1 MQVELPA
8 HSKLGASSTH
18 RWFHCPGSVK
28 LIEAMGDTAKN
39 SSSYADDGTLAHDIA
54 ARCLKSG
61 EDAKVYIG
69 EADFATEAEFK
80 EEDAAAVQV
89 YLDYIRKDIADL
101 AKIDC
106 QTPRVLVEERFHLPD
121 VHPDFYGTT
130 DCTLIGDKQAVVADY
145 KHGAGIMVSAEKNTQ
160 LMQYAVGALY
170 GTEAWPDDKFPVEI
184 NICQPRVYGVEPVRS
199 WWTSVGELKEW
210 LRDDW
215 LPAARR
221 TEQPSP
227 FLQPGPWCNS
237 SFCPKRLT
245 CPAIHELRKRV
256 LTYTPEIIKAMED
269 WELGLAATET
279 NIVKGLA
286 KVFDEEIFTRLR
298 AGKQIS
304 GWKMVAKKAD
314 RVWKEERE
322 YDGVGTVKIENA
334 VQSNFGDKG
343 YEKKKMKTPAAIEK
357 LEGGKDFVKEWA
369 YKPDTGMTVA
379 PDTNARAGQAVRNRD
394 AVFEGKL

>member
-1 MQVELPA
+1 MGDTSPTI

-28 LIEAMGDTAKN
+28 LIQELGPGANTR
-39 SSSYADDGTLAHDIA
+39 SSYADDGTLAHDIA

-61 EDAKVYIG
+61 EDAVAYLG

-80 EEDAAAVQV
+80 EEDAVAVQV
-89 YLDYIRKDIADL
+89 YLDYIRKDVADMGDDL
-101 AKIDC
+101 V
-106 QTPRVLVEERFHLPD
+106 QMLVEERFHLAE
-121 VHPDFYGTT
+121 VHPDFFGTT

-170 GTEAWPDDKFPVEI
+170 GTEAWQDDDFPVEI
-184 NICQPRVYGVEPVRS
+184 NICQPRVYGAEPVRS
-199 WWTSVGELKEW
+199 WWTNVGALREW
-210 LRDDW
+210 LHNDWLAAARHTERDD
-215 LPAARR
+215 
-221 TEQPSP
+221 P

-245 CPAIHELRKRV
+245 CPAIKELRARV

-286 KVFDEEIFTRLR
+286 KVFDEEIFSRLR
-298 AGKQIS
+298 AGKQVS

-314 RVWKEERE
+314 RVFKDDAPLDE
-322 YDGVGTVKIENA
+322 T
-334 VQSNFGDKG
+334 FGDAA
-343 YEKKKMKTPAAIEK
+343 YEKKRKTPPAIEK
-357 LEGGKDFVKEWA
+357 LPEGKKFVAQWA

-379 PDTNARAGQAVRNRD
+379 PDTDARSGQAVRNRD
-394 AVFEGKL
+394 EVFKGVL

>member
-1 MQVELPA
+1 MGDTSPTI

-28 LIEAMGDTAKN
+28 LIEAMGDAPKK

-61 EDAKVYIG
+61 EDAVVYLG

-80 EEDAAAVQV
+80 EEDAEAVRV
-89 YLDYIRKDIADL
+89 YLDAVRKE
-101 AKIDC
+101 IDELGLRGKKMGS
-106 QTPRVLVEERFHLPD
+106 RVLVEERFHLAE
-121 VHPDFYGTT
+121 VHPDFFGTT
-130 DCTLIGDKQAVVADY
+130 DCTLIGKSQAQVWDY

-170 GTEAWPDDKFPVEI
+170 GTEAWQDDNFPVEI
-184 NICQPRVYGVEPVRS
+184 NICQPRVYGVAPVRS
-199 WWTSVGELKEW
+199 WWTSVGDLKTW

-215 LPAARR
+215 LAAARR
-221 TEQPSP
+221 TELDAP
-227 FLQPGPWCNS
+227 FLQPGSWCNS
-237 SFCPKRLT
+237 TFCPKRLT
-245 CPAIHELRKRV
+245 CPAIKKMRARV

-286 KVFDEEIFTRLR
+286 KVFDEEIFSRLR
-298 AGKQIS
+298 AGKQVS

-314 RVWKEERE
+314 RVFKDDAPLDE
-322 YDGVGTVKIENA
+322 T
-334 VQSNFGDKG
+334 FGDAA
-343 YEKKKMKTPAAIEK
+343 YEKKRKTPPAIEK
-357 LEGGKDFVKEWA
+357 LPEGKKFVAQWA

-379 PDTNARAGQAVRNRD
+379 PDTDARSGQAVRNRD
-394 AVFEGKL
+394 EVFKGVL

>member
-28 LIEAMGDTAKN
+28 LIEAMGEGAKK
-39 SSSYADDGTLAHDIA
+39 SSTFADDGTLAHDIA

-61 EDAKVYIG
+61 EDAAVYIG
-69 EADFATEAEFK
+69 EADFATEAVFK
-80 EEDAAAVQV
+80 EEDADAVQV
-89 YLDYIRKDIADL
+89 YLDYIRKDVADMGEV
-101 AKIDC
+101 
-106 QTPRVLVEERFHLPD
+106 QVLVEERFHLPD

-130 DCTLIGDKQAVVADY
+130 DCTLIGRNQATVNDY
-145 KHGAGIMVSAEKNTQ
+145 KHGAGIVVQAEKNTQ

-170 GTEAWPDDKFPVEI
+170 GTEAWNDDTFPVEI
-184 NICQPRVYGVEPVRS
+184 NICQPRVFGAEPVRS
-199 WWTSVGELKEW
+199 WWTTVGDLKEW

-215 LPAARR
+215 LTAARR
-221 TEQPSP
+221 TEASDP

-237 SFCPKRLT
+237 TFCPKRLT
-245 CPAIHELRKRV
+245 CPAIAELRARV

-298 AGKQIS
+298 AGKQVS
-304 GWKMVAKKAD
+304 GWKLVAKKSD
-314 RVWKEERE
+314 RVFKDDAPLDE
-322 YDGVGTVKIENA
+322 T
-334 VQSNFGDKG
+334 FGEAA
-343 YEKKKMKTPAAIEK
+343 YEKKRKTPPAIEK
-357 LEGGKDFVKEWA
+357 LEGGKDFVKKYA
-369 YKPDTGMTVA
+369 YKPDNGVTVA
-379 PDTNARAGQAVRNRD
+379 PDTDARSGQTVRNRD

>member
-28 LIEAMGDTAKN
+28 LIEAMGDTAKK

-69 EADFATEAEFK
+69 EADFATEAMFK

-89 YLDYIRKDIADL
+89 YLDAVRKEIAELSYPQGNDDRYC
-101 AKIDC
+101 APD
-106 QTPRVLVEERFHLPD
+106 VLIEERFHLAE
-121 VHPDFYGTT
+121 VHPDFFGTT
-130 DCTLIGDKQAVVADY
+130 DCTLIGKTQAQVWDY
-145 KHGAGIMVSAEKNTQ
+145 KHGAGIMVSAERNTQ

-170 GTEAWPDDKFPVEI
+170 GTEAWQDDDFPVEI

-215 LPAARR
+215 LAAARR
-221 TEQPSP
+221 TEQQSP

-245 CPAIHELRKRV
+245 CPAIKEMRARV

-314 RVWKEERE
+314 RVFK
-322 YDGVGTVKIENA
+322 DDAPVVDT
-334 VQSNFGDKG
+334 FGEAA
-343 YEKKKMKTPAAIEK
+343 YEKKLKTPPAIEK
-357 LEGGKDFVKEWA
+357 LEGGKDFVKKYA

-379 PDTNARAGQAVRNRD
+379 PDTDARAGQAARNRD
-394 AVFEGKL
+394 EVFKGVL

>member
-8 HSKLGASSTH
+8 HSRLGASSTH

-28 LIEAMGDTAKN
+28 LIEAMGDAPKK

-61 EDAKVYIG
+61 EDAVVYLG

-80 EEDAAAVQV
+80 EEDAVAVQI
-89 YLDYIRKDIADL
+89 YLDHIRG
-101 AKIDC
+101 KIDDLGLRGNKLGS
-106 QTPRVLVEERFHLPD
+106 RVLVEERFHLAE
-121 VHPDFYGTT
+121 VHPDFFGTT

-145 KHGAGIMVSAEKNTQ
+145 KHGAGIMVGAEKNTQ

-170 GTEAWPDDKFPVEI
+170 GTEAWQDDEFPVEI
-184 NICQPRVYGVEPVRS
+184 NICQPRVYGVAPVRS
-199 WWTSVGELKEW
+199 WWTSVGDLKTW

-215 LPAARR
+215 LAAARR
-221 TEQPSP
+221 TEQSAP
-227 FLQPGPWCNS
+227 FLQPGSWCNS
-237 SFCPKRLT
+237 TFCPKRLT
-245 CPAIHELRKRV
+245 CPAIKELRARV

-286 KVFDEEIFTRLR
+286 KVFDEEIFSRLR
-298 AGKQIS
+298 AGKQVS

-314 RVWKEERE
+314 RVFKDDAPLDE
-322 YDGVGTVKIENA
+322 T
-334 VQSNFGDKG
+334 FGDAA
-343 YEKKKMKTPAAIEK
+343 YEKKRKTPPAIEK
-357 LEGGKDFVKEWA
+357 LPEGKKFVAQWA

-379 PDTNARAGQAVRNRD
+379 PDTDARSGQAVRNRD
-394 AVFEGKL
+394 EVFKGVL

>member
-1 MQVELPA
+1 MQVELPL

-28 LIEAMGDTAKN
+28 LIEAMGDTAKK

-80 EEDAAAVQV
+80 EEDAIAVQV
-89 YLDYIRKDIADL
+89 YLDAVRKRVAALISL
-101 AKIDC
+101 KINNWY
-106 QTPRVLVEERFHLPD
+106 PPMPKILVEERFHLAE
-121 VHPDFYGTT
+121 VHPDFFGTT
-130 DCTLIGDKQAVVADY
+130 DCTLIGKTQAQVWDY

-170 GTEAWPDDKFPVEI
+170 GTEAWQDDKFPVEI

-199 WWTSVGELKEW
+199 WWTSVGDLKAW

-221 TEQPSP
+221 TEQQSP

-245 CPAIHELRKRV
+245 CPAIKEMRARV

-279 NIVKGLA
+279 NIVKG
-286 KVFDEEIFTRLR
+286 R
-298 AGKQIS
+298 GKIVDQ
-304 GWKMVAKKAD
+304 
-314 RVWKEERE
+314 ER
-322 YDGVGTVKIENA
+322 DHGPGCR
-334 VQSNFGDKG
+334 Q
-343 YEKKKMKTPAAIEK
+343 
-357 LEGGKDFVKEWA
+357 
-369 YKPDTGMTVA
+369 
-379 PDTNARAGQAVRNRD
+379 RD
-394 AVFEGKL
+394 

>member
-1 MQVELPA
+1 MEEAMQVELPA
-8 HSKLGASSTH
+8 HSRLGASSTH

-28 LIEAMGDTAKN
+28 LIEAMGDMAKK

-89 YLDYIRKDIADL
+89 YLDYIRKGIADL

-106 QTPRVLVEERFHLPD
+106 QMPRVLVEERFHLAE

-130 DCTLIGDKQAVVADY
+130 DCTIIGKHQAMVNDY

-170 GTEAWPDDKFPVEI
+170 GTEAWQDDKFPVEI
-184 NICQPRVYGVEPVRS
+184 NICQPRVYGADAVRS
-199 WWTSVGELKEW
+199 WWTSVGDLKAW

-221 TEQPSP
+221 TEQENP

-237 SFCPKRLT
+237 TFCPKRLT
-245 CPAIHELRKRV
+245 CPAIKEMRARV

-314 RVWKEERE
+314 RVFK
-322 YDGVGTVKIENA
+322 DDAPVVDT
-334 VQSNFGDKG
+334 FGEAA
-343 YEKKKMKTPAAIEK
+343 YEKKLKTPPAIEK
-357 LEGGKDFVKEWA
+357 LEGGKDFVKKYA

-379 PDTNARAGQAVRNRD
+379 PDTDARAGQAVRNRD
-394 AVFEGKL
+394 EVFKGAL

>member
-1 MQVELPA
+1 
-8 HSKLGASSTH
+8 
-18 RWFHCPGSVK
+18 
-28 LIEAMGDTAKN
+28 MGDTAKK
-39 SSSYADDGTLAHDIA
+39 SSSYADDGTLAHEIA

-61 EDAKVYIG
+61 EDAVVYLG
-69 EADFATEAEFK
+69 EADFATEAMFK

-89 YLDYIRKDIADL
+89 YLDHIRG
-101 AKIDC
+101 KIDELGLRGKKMGS
-106 QTPRVLVEERFHLPD
+106 RVLIEERFHLAEA
-121 VHPDFYGTT
+121 HPDFFGTT

-170 GTEAWPDDKFPVEI
+170 GTEAWQDDNFPVEI

-199 WWTSVGELKEW
+199 WGTSVGELKGW

-221 TEQPSP
+221 TEQQSP

-245 CPAIHELRKRV
+245 CPAIKEMRARV

-314 RVWKEERE
+314 RVFKDDAPLDE
-322 YDGVGTVKIENA
+322 T
-334 VQSNFGDKG
+334 FGDAA
-343 YEKKKMKTPAAIEK
+343 YEKKRKTPPAIEK
-357 LEGGKDFVKEWA
+357 LPEGKKFVAQWA

-379 PDTNARAGQAVRNRD
+379 PDTDARGGQVVRNRD
-394 AVFEGKL
+394 EVFKGVL

>member
-28 LIEAMGDTAKN
+28 LIEAMGDTAKK

-61 EDAKVYIG
+61 EDAKVHIG
-69 EADFATEAEFK
+69 EADFATEAVFK

-89 YLDYIRKDIADL
+89 YLDYIRKDIEDL

-106 QTPRVLVEERFHLPD
+106 QTPRVLVEERFHLAE
-121 VHPDFYGTT
+121 VHPDFFGTT
-130 DCTLIGDKQAVVADY
+130 DCTIIGRSQAAVNDY

-170 GTEAWPDDKFPVEI
+170 GTEAWQDDNFPVEI

-210 LRDDW
+210 LRNDW
-215 LPAARR
+215 LAAARR

-237 SFCPKRLT
+237 SFCPQRLT
-245 CPAIHELRKRV
+245 CPAIKEMRARV

-314 RVWKEERE
+314 RVWK
-322 YDGVGTVKIENA
+322 DDAPLDATFGVA
-334 VQSNFGDKG
+334 A
-343 YEKKKMKTPAAIEK
+343 YESKLKTPPAIEK
-357 LEGGKDFVKEWA
+357 LEGGKDFVKKYA

-379 PDTNARAGQAVRNRD
+379 PDTDARAGQAVRNRD
-394 AVFEGKL
+394 EVFKGAL

>member
-1 MQVELPA
+1 MSTSINNLPA
-8 HSKLGASSTH
+8 HSKLGASGSH

-28 LIEAMGDTAKN
+28 LIEAMGDTAKK

-69 EADFATEAEFK
+69 EADFTTEAMFK

-89 YLDYIRKDIADL
+89 YLYFIRKDVADMGNDL
-101 AKIDC
+101 V
-106 QTPRVLVEERFHLPD
+106 QMLVEERFHLAE
-121 VHPDFYGTT
+121 VHPDFFGTT
-130 DCTLIGDKQAVVADY
+130 DCTIVGKHQATVNDY

-170 GTEAWPDDKFPVEI
+170 GTEAWNDDGFPVEI
-184 NICQPRVYGVEPVRS
+184 NICQPRVYGVDAVRS
-199 WWTSVGELKEW
+199 WWTSVGDLKRW

-221 TEQPSP
+221 TEQDTP

-245 CPAIHELRKRV
+245 CPAIKEMRARV

-314 RVWKEERE
+314 RVFK
-322 YDGVGTVKIENA
+322 DDAPVVDT
-334 VQSNFGDKG
+334 FGEAA
-343 YEKKKMKTPAAIEK
+343 YEKKLKTPPAIEK
-357 LEGGKDFVKEWA
+357 LPEGKKFVAQWA

-379 PDTNARAGQAVRNRD
+379 LDTDARGGQVVRNRD
-394 AVFEGKL
+394 EVFKGVL

>member
-1 MQVELPA
+1 MQNTTAPTG
-8 HSKLGASSTH
+8 HSKLGASSTK
-18 RWFHCPGSVK
+18 RWFNCPGSVK
-28 LIEAMGDTAKN
+28 LIEAMGEGAVK
-39 SSSYADDGTLAHDIA
+39 SSTYADDGTLAHDIA
-54 ARCLKSG
+54 ARCLVSG
-61 EDAKVYIG
+61 EDAKVHIG
-69 EADFATEAEFK
+69 EADFATDAVFK
-80 EEDAAAVQV
+80 EEDAVAVQV
-89 YLDYIRKDIADL
+89 YLDHIRG
-101 AKIDC
+101 KIDELGLRGSKLGS
-106 QTPRVLVEERFHLPD
+106 RVLVEERFHLPD

-145 KHGAGIMVSAEKNTQ
+145 KHGAGVMVSAEKNTQ

-170 GTEAWPDDKFPVEI
+170 GMEAWQDDKFPVEI

-199 WWTSVGELKEW
+199 WWTTVGDLKGW

-215 LPAARR
+215 LTAARR
-221 TEQPSP
+221 TEMDAP

-245 CPAIHELRKRV
+245 CPAIKEMRARV

-314 RVWKEERE
+314 RVFK
-322 YDGVGTVKIENA
+322 DDAPVADT
-334 VQSNFGDKG
+334 FGEAA
-343 YEKKKMKTPAAIEK
+343 YEKKLKTPPAIEK
-357 LEGGKDFVKEWA
+357 LEGGKDFVKKYA

-379 PDTNARAGQAVRNRD
+379 PDTDARAGQAVRNRD
-394 AVFEGKL
+394 EVFEGVL

>member
-1 MQVELPA
+1 MGETSPTI

-28 LIEAMGDTAKN
+28 LIQELGPGANTR
-39 SSSYADDGTLAHDIA
+39 SSYADDGTLAHDIA

-69 EADFATEAEFK
+69 EADFTTEAVFK

-89 YLDYIRKDIADL
+89 YLDAVRKE
-101 AKIDC
+101 IDELSF
-106 QTPRVLVEERFHLPD
+106 PLGANEDYRYEPSVLVEERFHLAE
-121 VHPDFYGTT
+121 VHPDFFGTT
-130 DCTLIGDKQAVVADY
+130 DCTLIGKTQAQVWDY

-170 GTEAWPDDKFPVEI
+170 GTEAWQDDNFPVEI

-215 LPAARR
+215 LAAARR
-221 TEQPSP
+221 TEQQSP

-245 CPAIHELRKRV
+245 CPAIKEMRARV

-314 RVWKEERE
+314 RVFK
-322 YDGVGTVKIENA
+322 DDAPVVDT
-334 VQSNFGDKG
+334 FGEAA
-343 YEKKKMKTPAAIEK
+343 YEKKLKTPPAIEK
-357 LEGGKDFVKEWA
+357 LEGGKDFVKKYA

-379 PDTNARAGQAVRNRD
+379 PDTDARAGQAVRNRD
-394 AVFEGKL
+394 EVFKGVL

>member
-28 LIEAMGDTAKN
+28 LIEAMGDTAKK

-69 EADFATEAEFK
+69 EADFTTEAMFK
-80 EEDAAAVQV
+80 EEDAEAVQV
-89 YLDYIRKDIADL
+89 YLYYIRKDIADL

-106 QTPRVLVEERFHLPD
+106 QMPRVLVEERFHLAE
-121 VHPDFYGTT
+121 VHPDFFGTT
-130 DCTLIGDKQAVVADY
+130 DCTIVGKHQATVNDY

-170 GTEAWPDDKFPVEI
+170 GTEAWQDDNFPVEI
-184 NICQPRVYGVEPVRS
+184 NICQPRVYGSEPVRS
-199 WWTSVGELKEW
+199 WWTTVGELKLW

-215 LPAARR
+215 LAAAKR
-221 TEQPSP
+221 TERDDP

-237 SFCPKRLT
+237 TFCPKRLT
-245 CPAIHELRKRV
+245 CPAIKEMRARV

-298 AGKQIS
+298 AGKQVS

-314 RVWKEERE
+314 RVFKDDAPLDE
-322 YDGVGTVKIENA
+322 T
-334 VQSNFGDKG
+334 FGDAA
-343 YEKKKMKTPAAIEK
+343 YEKKRKTPPAIEK
-357 LEGGKDFVKEWA
+357 LPEGKKFVAQWA

-379 PDTNARAGQAVRNRD
+379 PDTDARGGQVVRNRD
-394 AVFEGKL
+394 EVFKGVL

>member
-28 LIEAMGDTAKN
+28 LIEAMGDTAKK

-54 ARCLKSG
+54 ARCLGLG
-61 EDAKVYIG
+61 ENAVRYLG
-69 EADFATEAEFK
+69 EAGFATEAMFK
-80 EEDAAAVQV
+80 EEDAVAVQV
-89 YLDYIRKDIADL
+89 YLDAVRKEIAELGIHGDV
-101 AKIDC
+101 A
-106 QTPRVLVEERFHLPD
+106 VLVEERFHLAE
-121 VHPDFYGTT
+121 VHPDFFGTT
-130 DCTLIGDKQAVVADY
+130 DCTLIGKTQAQVWDY

-170 GTEAWPDDKFPVEI
+170 GTEAWNDDRFPVEI
-184 NICQPRVYGVEPVRS
+184 NICQPRVYGADPIRS
-199 WWTSVGELKEW
+199 WWTTVGDLKQW

-221 TEQPSP
+221 TELDSP

-237 SFCPKRLT
+237 TFCPKRLT
-245 CPAIHELRKRV
+245 CPAIKEMRARV

-286 KVFDEEIFTRLR
+286 KVFDEEVFTRLR

-314 RVWKEERE
+314 RVFKEERTE
-322 YDGVGTVKIENA
+322 KRGDEEITISLEDAIEDE
-334 VQSNFGDKG
+334 FGDAAF
-343 YEKKKMKTPAAIEK
+343 EQKMKSPAAIEK
-357 LEGGKDFVKEWA
+357 LEGGKKFVKEWA

-379 PDTNARAGQAVRNRD
+379 PDTDARAGQAVRNRD
-394 AVFEGKL
+394 EVFKGVL

>member
-1 MQVELPA
+1 MSTSINNLPA
-8 HSKLGASSTH
+8 HSKLGASGSH

-28 LIEAMGDTAKN
+28 LIEAMGAAPKK

-61 EDAKVYIG
+61 EDAVAYLG
-69 EADFATEAEFK
+69 EADFVTEAEFK
-80 EEDAAAVQV
+80 EEDAVAVQV
-89 YLDYIRKDIADL
+89 YLDHIRG
-101 AKIDC
+101 KIDELGLRGNKLGS
-106 QTPRVLVEERFHLPD
+106 RVLVEERFHLPD

-145 KHGAGIMVSAEKNTQ
+145 KHGAGIMVSAENNTQ

-170 GTEAWPDDKFPVEI
+170 GTEAWQDDNFPVEI
-184 NICQPRVYGVEPVRS
+184 NICQPRVYGSEPVRS
-199 WWTSVGELKEW
+199 WWTTVGELKLW

-215 LPAARR
+215 LAAAKR
-221 TEQPSP
+221 TERDDP

-237 SFCPKRLT
+237 TFCPKRLT
-245 CPAIHELRKRV
+245 CPAIKEMRARV

-286 KVFDEEIFTRLR
+286 RVFDEEIFTRLR
-298 AGKQIS
+298 AGKQVS

-314 RVWKEERE
+314 RVFKDDAPLDE
-322 YDGVGTVKIENA
+322 T
-334 VQSNFGDKG
+334 FGDAA
-343 YEKKKMKTPAAIEK
+343 YEKKRKTPPAIEK
-357 LEGGKDFVKEWA
+357 LPEGKKFVAQWA

-379 PDTNARAGQAVRNRD
+379 PDTDARGGQVVRNRD
-394 AVFEGKL
+394 EVFKGVL

>member
-28 LIEAMGDTAKN
+28 LIEAMGDTAKK

-61 EDAKVYIG
+61 EDANVYIG
-69 EADFATEAEFK
+69 EADFATEAVFK
-80 EEDAAAVQV
+80 EEDAVAVQV
-89 YLDYIRKDIADL
+89 YLDYIRKDVADMGDDL
-101 AKIDC
+101 V
-106 QTPRVLVEERFHLPD
+106 QMLVEERFHLAE
-121 VHPDFYGTT
+121 VHPDFFGTT
-130 DCTLIGDKQAVVADY
+130 DCTIVGKHQATVNDY

-170 GTEAWPDDKFPVEI
+170 GTEAWQDDKFPVEI
-184 NICQPRVYGVEPVRS
+184 NICQPRVYGSDPVRS
-199 WWTSVGELKEW
+199 WWTSVGELKSW
-210 LRDDW
+210 LTHDW
-215 LPAARR
+215 LAAARR
-221 TEQPSP
+221 TESDDP

-245 CPAIHELRKRV
+245 CPAIKEMRARV

-314 RVWKEERE
+314 RVWK
-322 YDGVGTVKIENA
+322 DDAAA
-334 VQSNFGDKG
+334 VIDEAYGDAA
-343 YEKKKMKTPAAIEK
+343 YEKKLKSPPAIEK
-357 LEGGKDFVKEWA
+357 MGAEGKKLVAQWA

-379 PDTNARAGQAVRNRD
+379 PDTDARAGQAVRNRD
-394 AVFEGKL
+394 EVFKGVL